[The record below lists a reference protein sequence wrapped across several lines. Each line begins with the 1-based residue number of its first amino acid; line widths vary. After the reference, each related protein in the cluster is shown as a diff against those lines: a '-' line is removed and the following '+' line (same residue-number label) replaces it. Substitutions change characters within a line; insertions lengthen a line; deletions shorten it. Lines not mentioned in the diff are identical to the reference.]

1 MSQKYY
7 INTAI
12 PYVNAQPHIGHAL
25 ELLYA
30 DVLARYYRR
39 RQQWGRSEH
48 SVWFVTGTDEHGQ
61 KIATAAEAKGMAPQ
75 QLADAMSR
83 EFRSVCSALNIS
95 YDDFIRT
102 TEQRHIT
109 TAQRLWKR
117 IADAGAITTG
127 EYEGLY
133 CVGCEEFKLEKDLVD
148 GKCPDHQK
156 VPERV
161 KEKNYFFR
169 LSAYQ
174 DQLRALFDD
183 PSRFRIIPT
192 SHMAEMRTLLDEGL
206 EDISISRDRSKLSWG
221 VPVPDDDTQVMY
233 VWFEALMNYISAVGG
248 EVDNVLFQQWWPQD
262 VVVIGKGIH
271 RFHSLIW
278 PAMLMAA
285 GLPVPRSVAVHGYVT
300 VEGQKMSKS
309 IGNVVDPLAVVKE
322 YGVDAVRYYLLRDI
336 PFDGDGDF
344 SPTRLEQRYASD
356 LSNGVGNL
364 VSRVTTMV
372 ERNCDGQVTAVLDES
387 LLSRASVQ
395 QIVDRTADAIE
406 QFQFHHGLEAIWELL
421 TIADTT
427 VEQQKPWAV
436 AKTDPERAR
445 TVLGHLVAVLQQSA
459 MLLQPFLPQTAE
471 RINAALG
478 GEHISKVE
486 PLFPRRDGQ
495 HPAAGPDRV
504 S

>member
-12 PYVNAQPHIGHAL
+12 PYVNGKPHIGHGL
-25 ELLYA
+25 EFVYA
-30 DVLARYYRR
+30 DVVARYYRCR
-39 RQQWGRSEH
+39 HQWGRPEMAVH
-48 SVWFVTGTDEHGQ
+48 FVTGADEHGQ
-61 KIATAAEAKGMAPQ
+61 KIATAAAAQGVSPQ
-75 QLADAMSR
+75 ELADTMSN
-83 EFRSVCSALNIS
+83 EFRLVCSALNIS
-95 YDDFIRT
+95 FDDFIRT
-102 TEQRHIT
+102 TEQRHII

-148 GKCPDHQK
+148 GKCSDHQK

-161 KEKNYFFR
+161 KETNYFFR
-169 LSAYQ
+169 LSAWQ
-174 DQLRALFDD
+174 EQLRALFDD
-183 PSRFRIIPT
+183 PTQFRIVPQ
-192 SHMAEMRTLLDEGL
+192 SRMAEMRAVLDEGL

-233 VWFEALMNYISAVGG
+233 VWFEALMNYVSAVGC
-248 EVDNVLFQQWWPQD
+248 EVDDALFQRWWPQD

-309 IGNVVDPLAVVKE
+309 IGNVVDPIEVVE
-322 YGVDAVRYYLLRDI
+322 RYGVDSVRYYLLRDI
-336 PFDGDGDF
+336 PFDSDGDF
-344 SPTRLEQRYASD
+344 SFARLEQRYSSD
-356 LSNGVGNL
+356 LSNGLGNL

-372 ERNCDGQVTAVLDES
+372 ERNCNGQVNAALDES
-387 LLSRASVQ
+387 LLSRAAVQ
-395 QIVDRTADAIE
+395 EFVDRTADAIE
-406 QFQFHHGLEAIWELL
+406 QFQFHRALETIWALL
-421 TIADTT
+421 AIADGT
-427 VEQQKPWAV
+427 VEREKPWAA
-436 AKTDPERAR
+436 AKTDPERAAV
-445 TVLGHLVAVLQQSA
+445 VLGHLVALLQQSA
-459 MLLQPFLPQTAE
+459 LLLTPFLPQTAE
-471 RINAALG
+471 QIGAALRG
-478 GEHISKVE
+478 KQISKVP
-486 PLFPRRDGQ
+486 PLFPRRE
-495 HPAAGPDRV
+495 